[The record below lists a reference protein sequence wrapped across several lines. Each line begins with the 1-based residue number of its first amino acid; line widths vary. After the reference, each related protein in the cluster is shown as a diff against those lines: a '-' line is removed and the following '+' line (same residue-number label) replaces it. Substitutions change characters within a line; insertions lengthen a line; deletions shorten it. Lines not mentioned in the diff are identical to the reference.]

1 MNKIKIAIF
10 GLGVVGSHVVKLL
23 EKNKLNLNGSK
34 FEIVALGAKNKSKKR
49 NFNVKKYQWIS
60 NFSDLEKNYDKPD
73 VIIETIGGTG
83 TYINKLY
90 SYCIK
95 NGISL
100 ITANKAQLAENGE
113 KYFAQFDS
121 QKLYLGFEAAVL
133 GAVPVVRSI
142 EQSILPAK
150 VKSIYGIFNGTT
162 NYIISQMYGNKISF
176 QESLNQAIK
185 SGFAEQDSSADLS
198 GKDATHKLV
207 LLSNLSFGNKFS
219 FSDINYDGIENIKL
233 IDLEQGLK
241 LGYKLKLVSL
251 TERHSNSKFYSSVA
265 PCFVPENSLIAK
277 TDFEE
282 NVITLEGDN
291 FIKTSLV
298 GKGAGGFPTATSII
312 SDLKKY
318 SSHSSDQGVF
328 QVKFSN
334 MPRATFINQ
343 SSRKRPYYLRMSVL
357 NKVGVLK
364 SIAQLFAQKSISIRS
379 LIQLNTSNDKIV
391 PIIIISDPIDVDKIT
406 KVVKNLKKT
415 SFLKKEIS
423 VIRIEDNIG

>member
-23 EKNKLNLNGSK
+23 EKNRFNLNGSK

-60 NFSDLEKNYDKPD
+60 NFSDIEKYNKPD
-73 VIIETIGGTG
+73 VIIETIGGTS

-95 NGISL
+95 NDISL

-113 KYFAQFDS
+113 KYFGKFDN

-162 NYIISQMYGNKISF
+162 NYIISQMYVNKISF

-185 SGFAEQDSSADLS
+185 NGFAEQDSSADLS

-282 NVITLEGDN
+282 NVITLEGDD

-298 GKGAGGFPTATSII
+298 GKGAGGYPTATSII
-312 SDLKKY
+312 SDLKSY
-318 SSHSSDQGVF
+318 AAQNQYQGVF
-328 QVKFSN
+328 QHNYYSMSKAKYLNRSD
-334 MPRATFINQ
+334 
-343 SSRKRPYYLRMSVL
+343 RKRPYYLRMSVL

-364 SIAQLFAQKSISIRS
+364 SIAQIFAHKSISIKS
-379 LIQLNTSNDKIV
+379 IIQLNTSNEKTV
-391 PIIIISDPIDVDKIT
+391 PIIIISDPVGVDKINLVT
-406 KVVKNLKKT
+406 QNLKKT

-423 VIRIEDNIG
+423 VIRIEEDIG

>member
-23 EKNKLNLNGSK
+23 EKNKFNLNGSK

-60 NFSDLEKNYDKPD
+60 NFSDLKKYDKPD

-90 SYCIK
+90 SYCVK

-113 KYFAQFDS
+113 KYFAKFDS

-185 SGFAEQDSSADLS
+185 NGFAEQDSSADLS

-282 NVITLEGDN
+282 NVITLEGDD

-298 GKGAGGFPTATSII
+298 GKGAGGYPTATSVI
-312 SDLKKY
+312 SDLKRY
-318 SSHSSDQGVF
+318 AAQNQYQGVF
-328 QVKFSN
+328 QQN
-334 MPRATFINQ
+334 Y
-343 SSRKRPYYLRMSVL
+343 SSMSKAKYLNRSDRKRPYYLRMSVL

-364 SIAQLFAQKSISIRS
+364 SIAQIFAQKSISIKS
-379 LIQLNTSNDKIV
+379 IIQLNTSNEKTV
-391 PIIIISDPIDVDKIT
+391 PIIIISDPVGVDKINLVT
-406 KVVKNLKKT
+406 QNLKKT

-423 VIRIEDNIG
+423 VIRIEENIG

>member
-176 QESLNQAIK
+176 QESLHQAIK

-282 NVITLEGDN
+282 NVITLEGDD

-298 GKGAGGFPTATSII
+298 GKGAGGYPTATSII
-312 SDLKKY
+312 SDLKSY
-318 SSHSSDQGVF
+318 ATRNQYQGVF
-328 QVKFSN
+328 QHNYYSMSKAKYLNRSD
-334 MPRATFINQ
+334 
-343 SSRKRPYYLRMSVL
+343 RKRPYYLRMSVL

-364 SIAQLFAQKSISIRS
+364 SIAQIFAQKSISIKS
-379 LIQLNTSNDKIV
+379 IIQLNTSNEKTV
-391 PIIIISDPIDVDKIT
+391 PIIIISDPVGVDKINLVT
-406 KVVKNLKKT
+406 QNLKKT

-423 VIRIEDNIG
+423 VIRIEEDIG

>member
-1 MNKIKIAIF
+1 MNKTKIAIF
-10 GLGVVGSHVVKLL
+10 GLGVVGSHVVRLL
-23 EKNKLNLNGSK
+23 EKNRFNLNGSE
-34 FEIVALGAKNKSKKR
+34 FQIVALGAKNKSKKR
-49 NFNVKKYQWIS
+49 IFNVKKYQWVS
-60 NFSDLEKNYDKPD
+60 NFSDLEKYSKPD
-73 VIIETIGGTG
+73 LIIETIGGTG

-113 KYFAQFDS
+113 KYFTQFDN
-121 QKLYLGFEAAVL
+121 QNLYLGFEAAVL

-142 EQSILPAK
+142 EQSVLPAK
-150 VKSIYGIFNGTT
+150 IKSIYGIFNGTT

-198 GKDATHKLV
+198 GRDAAHKLV

-282 NVITLEGDN
+282 NVITLEGDD

-298 GKGAGGFPTATSII
+298 GKGAGGYPTATSII
-312 SDLKKY
+312 SDLKRY
-318 SSHSSDQGVF
+318 AAQNQYQGVF
-328 QVKFSN
+328 QRN
-334 MPRATFINQ
+334 Y
-343 SSRKRPYYLRMSVL
+343 SSMSKAKYLNRSDRKRPYYLRMSVL

-364 SIAQLFAQKSISIRS
+364 SIAQIFAQKSISIKS
-379 LIQLNTSNDKIV
+379 IIQLNTSNEKTV
-391 PIIIISDPIDVDKIT
+391 PIIIISDPVGVDKINLVT
-406 KVVKNLKKT
+406 QNLKKT

-423 VIRIEDNIG
+423 VIRIEEDIG

>member
-23 EKNKLNLNGSK
+23 EKSKFNLNGSK

-282 NVITLEGDN
+282 NVITLEGDD

-298 GKGAGGFPTATSII
+298 GKGAGGYPTATSII
-312 SDLKKY
+312 SDLKRY
-318 SSHSSDQGVF
+318 AGQNQYQGVF
-328 QVKFSN
+328 QYN
-334 MPRATFINQ
+334 Y
-343 SSRKRPYYLRMSVL
+343 SSMSKAKYLNRSDRKRPYYLRMSVL

-364 SIAQLFAQKSISIRS
+364 SIAQIFAQKSISIKS
-379 LIQLNTSNDKIV
+379 IIQLNTSNEKTV
-391 PIIIISDPIDVDKIT
+391 PIIIISDPVGVDKINLVT
-406 KVVKNLKKT
+406 QNLKKT

-423 VIRIEDNIG
+423 VIRIEEDIG

>member
-60 NFSDLEKNYDKPD
+60 NFSDLEKYDKPD

-90 SYCIK
+90 IYCIK

-113 KYFAQFDS
+113 KYFAQFDN

-185 SGFAEQDSSADLS
+185 SGFAEQDSRADLS

-207 LLSNLSFGNKFS
+207 LLSNLAFGNKFS
-219 FSDINYDGIENIKL
+219 ISDINYDGIENIKL

-282 NVITLEGDN
+282 NVITLEGDD

-298 GKGAGGFPTATSII
+298 GKGAGGYPTATSII
-312 SDLKKY
+312 SDLKRY
-318 SSHSSDQGVF
+318 AVQNQYQGVF
-328 QVKFSN
+328 QHN
-334 MPRATFINQ
+334 Y
-343 SSRKRPYYLRMSVL
+343 SSMSKAKYLNRSDRKRPYYLRMSVL

-364 SIAQLFAQKSISIRS
+364 SIAQIFAQKSISIKS
-379 LIQLNTSNDKIV
+379 IIQLNTSNEKTV
-391 PIIIISDPIDVDKIT
+391 PIIIISDPVGVDKINLVT
-406 KVVKNLKKT
+406 QNLKKT

-423 VIRIEDNIG
+423 VIRIEEDIG

>member
-60 NFSDLEKNYDKPD
+60 NFSDLEKFNKPD
-73 VIIETIGGTG
+73 IIIETIGGTG

-90 SYCIK
+90 SYCFK

-113 KYFAQFDS
+113 KYFAQFDN

-282 NVITLEGDN
+282 NVITLEGDD

-298 GKGAGGFPTATSII
+298 GKGAGGYPTATSII
-312 SDLKKY
+312 SDLKRY
-318 SSHSSDQGVF
+318 AAQNEYQGVF
-328 QVKFSN
+328 QYN
-334 MPRATFINQ
+334 Y
-343 SSRKRPYYLRMSVL
+343 SSMSKAKYLNRSDRKRPYYLRISVL

-364 SIAQLFAQKSISIRS
+364 SIAQIFAQKSISIKS
-379 LIQLNTSNDKIV
+379 IIQLNTSNEKTV
-391 PIIIISDPIDVDKIT
+391 PIIIISDPVGVDKINLVT
-406 KVVKNLKKT
+406 QNLKKT

-423 VIRIEDNIG
+423 VIRIEEDIG

>member
-49 NFNVKKYQWIS
+49 NFNVKKYQWIG
-60 NFSDLEKNYDKPD
+60 NFSDLEKYNKPD

-113 KYFAQFDS
+113 KYFAKFDS
-121 QKLYLGFEAAVL
+121 QNLYLGFEAAVL
-133 GAVPVVRSI
+133 GAVPVVRTI

-282 NVITLEGDN
+282 NVITLEGDD

-298 GKGAGGFPTATSII
+298 GKGAGGYPTATSII
-312 SDLKKY
+312 SDLKRY
-318 SSHSSDQGVF
+318 AVQNQYQGVF
-328 QVKFSN
+328 QHN
-334 MPRATFINQ
+334 Y
-343 SSRKRPYYLRMSVL
+343 SSMSKAKYLNRSDRKRPYYLRMSVL

-364 SIAQLFAQKSISIRS
+364 SIAQIFAQKSISIKS
-379 LIQLNTSNDKIV
+379 IIQLNTSNEKTV
-391 PIIIISDPIDVDKIT
+391 PIIIISDPVGVDKINLVT
-406 KVVKNLKKT
+406 QNLKKT

-423 VIRIEDNIG
+423 VIRIEEDIG

>member
-23 EKNKLNLNGSK
+23 EKNKFNLNGSK

-60 NFSDLEKNYDKPD
+60 NFSDIEKYDKPD

-83 TYINKLY
+83 TYINRLY
-90 SYCIK
+90 SHCIK

-113 KYFAQFDS
+113 KYFAHFDN

-150 VKSIYGIFNGTT
+150 IKSIYGIFNGTT

-219 FSDINYDGIENIKL
+219 FSDVSYDGIENIKL

-251 TERHSNSKFYSSVA
+251 TESHNNSKYYSSVA

-282 NVITLEGDN
+282 NVITLEGDD

-298 GKGAGGFPTATSII
+298 GKGAGGYPTATSII

-318 SSHSSDQGVF
+318 AAHNQYQGVF
-328 QVKFSN
+328 QQN
-334 MPRATFINQ
+334 Y
-343 SSRKRPYYLRMSVL
+343 SSMSKAKYLNRSDRKRPYYLRMSVL

-364 SIAQLFAQKSISIRS
+364 SIAQIFAQKSISIKS
-379 LIQLNTSNDKIV
+379 IIQLNTSNEKTV
-391 PIIIISDPIDVDKIT
+391 PIIIISDPVGVDKINLVT
-406 KVVKNLKKT
+406 QNLKKT
-415 SFLKKEIS
+415 SFLKREIS
-423 VIRIEDNIG
+423 VIRIEEDIG

>member
-1 MNKIKIAIF
+1 M
-10 GLGVVGSHVVKLL
+10 
-23 EKNKLNLNGSK
+23 EKNILLNL
-34 FEIVALGAKNKSKKR
+34 IT
-49 NFNVKKYQWIS
+49 
-60 NFSDLEKNYDKPD
+60 KNY
-73 VIIETIGGTG
+73 I
-83 TYINKLY
+83 
-90 SYCIK
+90 
-95 NGISL
+95 
-100 ITANKAQLAENGE
+100 
-113 KYFAQFDS
+113 
-121 QKLYLGFEAAVL
+121 LGFEAAVL

-162 NYIISQMYGNKISF
+162 NYIISQMYDNKISF

-185 SGFAEQDSSADLS
+185 SGFAEQDSRADLS

-207 LLSNLSFGNKFS
+207 LLSNLAFGNKFS

-282 NVITLEGDN
+282 NVITLEGDD

-298 GKGAGGFPTATSII
+298 GKGAGGYPTATSII
-312 SDLKKY
+312 SDLKRY
-318 SSHSSDQGVF
+318 ASQNQYQGVF
-328 QVKFSN
+328 QHNYYSMSKAKYLNRSD
-334 MPRATFINQ
+334 
-343 SSRKRPYYLRMSVL
+343 RKRPYYLRMSVL

-364 SIAQLFAQKSISIRS
+364 SIAQIFAQKSISIKS
-379 LIQLNTSNDKIV
+379 IIQLNTSNEKTV
-391 PIIIISDPIDVDKIT
+391 PIIIISDPVGVDKINL
-406 KVVKNLKKT
+406 VVQNLKRT

-423 VIRIEDNIG
+423 VIRIEENIG

>member
-23 EKNKLNLNGSK
+23 EKNKFNLNGSK

-49 NFNVKKYQWIS
+49 NFNIKKYQWIS
-60 NFSDLEKNYDKPD
+60 NFSDLEKYKKPD

-95 NGISL
+95 NSISL

-113 KYFAQFDS
+113 KYFAQFDN

-219 FSDINYDGIENIKL
+219 FSDVNYDGIENIKL

-251 TERHSNSKFYSSVA
+251 TESHNNSKYYSSVA

-282 NVITLEGDN
+282 NVITLEGDD

-298 GKGAGGFPTATSII
+298 GKGAGGYPTATSII

-318 SSHSSDQGVF
+318 AAHNQYQGVF
-328 QVKFSN
+328 QHN
-334 MPRATFINQ
+334 Y
-343 SSRKRPYYLRMSVL
+343 SSMSKAKYLNRSDRKRPYYLRMSVL

-364 SIAQLFAQKSISIRS
+364 SIAQIFAQKSISIKS
-379 LIQLNTSNDKIV
+379 IIQLNTSNEKTV
-391 PIIIISDPIDVDKIT
+391 PIIIISDPVGVDKINLVT
-406 KVVKNLKKT
+406 QNLKKT

-423 VIRIEDNIG
+423 VIRIEEDIG